1 MAVIVSSVEDTSTES
16 EVGPLNLPHLG
27 PITSSLCLAGKWS
40 VLSVSFPKVFFVELG
55 CFVELQR
62 AVVSVLCGFVFLG
75 FNDLLSTMIQIY

>member
-1 MAVIVSSVEDTSTES
+1 MAAVVSSVDDTSTES
-16 EVGPLNLPHLG
+16 GVGPLNLPYLG

-40 VLSVSFPKVFFVELG
+40 VLSITFLSVFIELG

-62 AVVSVLCGFVFLG
+62 AIVSVLCGFVFLG